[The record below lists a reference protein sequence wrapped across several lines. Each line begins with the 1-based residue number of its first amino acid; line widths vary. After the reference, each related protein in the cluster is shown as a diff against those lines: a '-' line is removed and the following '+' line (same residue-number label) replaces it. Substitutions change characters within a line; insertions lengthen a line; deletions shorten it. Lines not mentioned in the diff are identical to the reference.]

1 MYVKPHEKFKS
12 DYGVDEVRLT
22 ESLRSYLEEAKPS
35 TLYIYSGLDSDSKI
49 NVTEPS

>member
-22 ESLRSYLEEAKPS
+22 DTLRSYLEEVNPS

-49 NVTEPS
+49 QVSEPS